1 MQIIL
6 NNWTWQTI
14 NTYLYWKFKKLNS
27 TIRIYKVLYKICHL
41 IQSIKRLFS
50 IIIYYLFIN
59 VIVMY
64 NTINSKL
71 QSFIF
76 SVHDFSVTRNI
87 IYIHWKK
94 LLKYQL
100 RNKRFLRW
108 HVYVYAS
115 HSDKGLYRLLEF
127 NESCSYLE

>member
-14 NTYLYWKFKKLNS
+14 STYLYWKFKKLNS
-27 TIRIYKVLYKICHL
+27 TIRIYKVLYKTCHL

-94 LLKYQL
+94 YSNISYVTNVSCVDTFMCTLHTVT
-100 RNKRFLRW
+100 RSCIDCSNSTN
-108 HVYVYAS
+108 HVAI
-115 HSDKGLYRLLEF
+115 
-127 NESCSYLE
+127 

>member
-64 NTINSKL
+64 NRINSKL

-94 LLKYQL
+94 YSNISYVTNVSCVDTFMCTLHTVT
-100 RNKRFLRW
+100 RSCIDCSNSTN
-108 HVYVYAS
+108 HVAI
-115 HSDKGLYRLLEF
+115 
-127 NESCSYLE
+127 